1 MRKLILL
8 CLILLSLSS
17 FSQSLTSTISYN
29 KTNQQA
35 IMLELPYSQEVSE
48 GFIVSNLKSIGYD
61 PESKG
66 KLFWKNNKVNGFYTF
81 KGVSIQGIPHP
92 VDLYFKVEEKS
103 RRSKDQSIIYLLVS
117 NGDEKFIN
125 ESDTSTFNIAR
136 QLMNDFVTKSA
147 AYKLSLDIKAQEA
160 EIKAAEKKLASQKDK
175 EKDLVK
181 KIEQLQDDLKRNRS
195 DQVTQQTIIENE
207 RKKLADL
214 KAKG

>member
-1 MRKLILL
+1 
-8 CLILLSLSS
+8 
-17 FSQSLTSTISYN
+17 
-29 KTNQQA
+29 
-35 IMLELPYSQEVSE
+35 MLELPYSQEVSE

-81 KGVSIQGIPHP
+81 KGVSIQGISHP

-125 ESDTSTFNIAR
+125 ESDTTTFNISR

-147 AYKLSLDIKAQEA
+147 AYKLSLDIKAQEE
-160 EIKAAEKKLASQKDK
+160 EIKSAEKKLASQKNK
-175 EKDLVK
+175 EKDMIK
-181 KIEQLQDDLKRNRS
+181 KLEELQDDLKRNRS
-195 DQVTQQTIIENE
+195 DQITQQAIIENE